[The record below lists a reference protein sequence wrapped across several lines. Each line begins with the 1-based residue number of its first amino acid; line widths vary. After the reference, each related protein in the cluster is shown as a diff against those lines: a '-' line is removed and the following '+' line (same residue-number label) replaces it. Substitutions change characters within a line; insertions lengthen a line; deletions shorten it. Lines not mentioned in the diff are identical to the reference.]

1 MIKVEINSL
10 AALQKLLEG
19 ETEMGISVQDTV
31 VEELLRMNVKNIK
44 SKRLQNA
51 FEEVLNTTM
60 LDRGYYGSRLRT
72 EPRKAVKEY
81 MLNMIPKLAKEAFEL
96 RELQD
101 NLFKSAK
108 NAAEKLER
116 DIDKMSLDNIIEHK
130 IDTMIEKKL
139 EAKMK
144 QIFK

>member
-60 LDRGYYGSRLRT
+60 LDRGYYGSRLRA

-96 RELQD
+96 KELQD

>member
-1 MIKVEINSL
+1 
-10 AALQKLLEG
+10 
-19 ETEMGISVQDTV
+19 
-31 VEELLRMNVKNIK
+31 MNVKNIK

-51 FEEVLNTTM
+51 FEEVLNTTI
-60 LDRGYYGSRLRT
+60 LDRGYYGSRLRA

-96 RELQD
+96 KELQD

-108 NAAEKLER
+108 NAAERLER